1 MHGVAPETRLPEKA
15 YRPEVSAKVYRE
27 MAWRTSL
34 ILSEGGSVVADAVFD
49 NAANRELIEKAAR
62 EANVPF
68 VGVWLQTDPS
78 ILWQRVSARRESVS
92 DATIDILARQLQ
104 RKVGDVAW
112 VKLDAAME
120 PAEVVA
126 RILRLDTV
134 RDDGAP
140 ATKARRL
147 AN

>member
-1 MHGVAPETRLPEKA
+1 MCRLL
-15 YRPEVSAKVYRE
+15 VF
-27 MAWRTSL
+27 
-34 ILSEGGSVVADAVFD
+34 GSD
-49 NAANRELIEKAAR
+49 
-62 EANVPF
+62 
-68 VGVWLQTDPS
+68 TDPS

-104 RKVGDVAW
+104 RKVGDVGW

-120 PAEVVA
+120 PAEIVA

-134 RDDGAP
+134 RDDDAP
-140 ATKARRL
+140 PAKARRL